1 MYESGGM
8 KLEIVRVA
16 MIGIGGVLLS
26 LMLKGTRP
34 EYTLFLTLGVGIMI
48 LSLAVGKLTGLFE
61 TMGRIQQSLPVDTG
75 YLSTLVKMIGIT
87 YIGQFSSGICKEAG
101 FPSTG
106 TQIELFCRLSLLVLS
121 MPILIA
127 LLETIQEFLI

>member
-1 MYESGGM
+1 M
-8 KLEIVRVA
+8 EIVRIAV
-16 MIGIGGVLLS
+16 IGISGVLLS
-26 LMLKGTRP
+26 LLLKGTRP
-34 EYTLFLTLGVGIMI
+34 EYTLFITLGVGITI

-61 TMGRIQQSLPVDTG
+61 TMNRIQKSLPVETG

-106 TQIELFCRLSLLVLS
+106 AQIELFCRLSLLALS
-121 MPILIA
+121 MPILLA
-127 LLETIQEFLI
+127 LLETIQEFLV